1 MRAMRRTRKG
11 LEGNGTWY
19 FTVFDTV
26 YVCVHVMINKIKKV
40 KYTKIQINNYI
51 YIIKLVIIG

>member
-1 MRAMRRTRKG
+1 MRRTRKG

-26 YVCVHVMINKIKKV
+26 CVHVMINKIKKV
-40 KYTKIQINNYI
+40 KYTNTN
-51 YIIKLVIIG
+51 